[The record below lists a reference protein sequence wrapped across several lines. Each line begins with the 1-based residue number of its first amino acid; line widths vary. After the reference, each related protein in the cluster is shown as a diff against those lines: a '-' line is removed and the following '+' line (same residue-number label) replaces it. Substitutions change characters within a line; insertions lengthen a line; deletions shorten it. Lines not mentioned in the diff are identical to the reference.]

1 MCRYC
6 NQNFYIKT
14 TQFLAPLTA
23 ALTREQELRDELANL
38 TGEIYLPVPIS
49 FCPVCGEKIERIF
62 NSQEKQRD
70 FLRTR

>member
-6 NQNFYIKT
+6 NQDFYIKT

-23 ALTREQELRDELANL
+23 PLTREQELRDELANL
-38 TGEIYLPVPIS
+38 TGEVYLPVPIS

-62 NSQEKQRD
+62 NTKEKQRD
-70 FLRTR
+70 FLITR

>member
-23 ALTREQELRDELANL
+23 PLTREQELRDELANL

-49 FCPVCGEKIERIF
+49 FCPVCGEKIEMIF

>member
-6 NQNFYIKT
+6 NQDFYIKT

-23 ALTREQELRDELANL
+23 PLTREQELRDELANL
-38 TGEIYLPVPIS
+38 TGEVYLPVPIS

-62 NSQEKQRD
+62 NTKEKQRD
-70 FLRTR
+70 FLIIR